1 MSHLT
6 TENTE
11 GTESWR
17 ALALEVRTAL
27 LDYWAKEHEPKSE
40 LRLLRVV
47 RALDSIHNLKEG
59 GQ

>member
-1 MSHLT
+1 MNDLT
-6 TENTE
+6 TEHTE

-17 ALALEVRTAL
+17 ALALEVRKAL

>member
-1 MSHLT
+1 MIHLT

-11 GTESWR
+11 GTEGWR
-17 ALALEVRTAL
+17 ELACEVRTAL

-47 RALDSIHNLKEG
+47 RALDAIHNLK